1 MLATCKPV
9 GLGNKQLPSA
19 VTGKQTSRAGVC
31 WSRVWL
37 WSGVGH
43 PAFIDQVWQMTLVVV
58 TRDGVV
64 GVFKDLSNEDAFALS
79 QNQASA
85 DVSAEVKPWESEF
98 PKA

>member
-1 MLATCKPV
+1 
-9 GLGNKQLPSA
+9 
-19 VTGKQTSRAGVC
+19 
-31 WSRVWL
+31 
-37 WSGVGH
+37 
-43 PAFIDQVWQMTLVVV
+43 MTLVVV